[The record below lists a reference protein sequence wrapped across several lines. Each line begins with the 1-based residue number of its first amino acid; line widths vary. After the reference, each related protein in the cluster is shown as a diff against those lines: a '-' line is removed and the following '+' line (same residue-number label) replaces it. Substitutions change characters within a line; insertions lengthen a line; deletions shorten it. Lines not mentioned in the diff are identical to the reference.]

1 MNKIINGDSLKVLKK
16 LEDESVDLICTDPPY
31 GYSFM
36 GKDWDKVVPSVEI
49 WKECLRVLKPGGF
62 CFVMSAPR
70 IDVQSRMATKLEDA
84 GFQTNFSPIYWT
96 YATGF
101 PKASN
106 VGKAVDK
113 RAGRIGVSVEKLK
126 LRLIELFNESGKTRT
141 KVDKECGF
149 RASNYLT
156 LEKDGKRPDPWIN
169 ILPSEKKWERIK
181 EVLGL
186 DGHQQDELNSFF
198 KEAQREV
205 VETKTKARAK
215 NQKFA
220 MPTLGEEVDYV
231 DIDYTTPS
239 SDKAKA
245 LDGSYVGYQPK
256 PAVEVILVCM
266 KPIEEKSYIDQA
278 MKNGKGVTW
287 LDDCRIPYEKDCRL
301 LKGGSYS
308 GNRTGSN
315 AESFYQTGN
324 EKIEYDESAIPD
336 GRFAA
341 NLIVQDDVLD
351 NGKVTKST
359 GGRTE
364 KKKGWGK
371 FGGGTK
377 EVTKEQ
383 PGFGDVGEFS
393 RYFNLDAWWK
403 SRIKHLPE
411 SVQKTFPFMIV
422 PKASKSEKNEAIN
435 NNHPT
440 VKPIELM
447 SYLITLGSREN
458 DVVVDP
464 FVGSGTT
471 CIAAK
476 LLNRQYIGIEKEED
490 YAIIAKA
497 RIKNVESKENNKA
510 SQFFEL

>member
-106 VGKAVDK
+106 VGKMVDK
-113 RAGRIGVSVEKLK
+113 KLGKKRKVVGKYKHPRSIETGVEDKNWGEKSMT
-126 LRLIELFNESGKTRT
+126 N
-141 KVDKECGF
+141 
-149 RASNYLT
+149 T
-156 LEKDGKRPDPWIN
+156 LEGYITQGDDKRT
-169 ILPSEKKWERIK
+169 LEERLQIT
-181 EVLGL
+181 E
-186 DGHQQDELNSFF
+186 
-198 KEAQREV
+198 
-205 VETKTKARAK
+205 
-215 NQKFA
+215 
-220 MPTLGEEVDYV
+220 
-231 DIDYTTPS
+231 PS
-239 SDKAKA
+239 SNEAKR
-245 LDGSYVGYQPK
+245 LEGSYVGYQPK
-256 PAVEVILVCM
+256 PAVEVVLVAM
-266 KPIEEKSYIDQA
+266 KPITEKTTIEQA
-278 MKNGKGVTW
+278 MKNGKGITW
-287 LDDCRIPYEKDCRL
+287 LDDCRIPYKNEDDKSESQNKQSDDR
-301 LKGGSYS
+301 GGFHGENTGVYS
-308 GNRTGSN
+308 SGEQIG
-315 AESFYQTGN
+315 
-324 EKIEYDESAIPD
+324 YDKPD

-341 NLIVQDDVLD
+341 NLIVQDDVLND
-351 NGKVTKST
+351 GVKRSKGKHTDSGSGSGGIWQEST
-359 GGRTE
+359 GKPAGRTY
-364 KKKGWGK
+364 
-371 FGGGTK
+371 
-377 EVTKEQ
+377 
-383 PGFGDVGEFS
+383 GDEGSFS
-393 RYFNLDAWWK
+393 RFYDLDSWWK
-403 SRIKHLPE
+403 SQIHKLPE

-422 PKASKSEKNEAIN
+422 AKASKTEKNKGLEHLPKKKSSSMPGRRNAEDMSNSKIDHDVTGRFVTEKQN
-435 NNHPT
+435 IHPT

-476 LLNRQYIGIEKEED
+476 MLDRKYIGIEKEKD
-490 YAIIAKA
+490 YAIIAKTRVEDA
-497 RIKNVESKENNKA
+497 ESPNQPSEKNKSKE
-510 SQFFEL
+510 FFSF

>member
-1 MNKIINGDSLKVLKK
+1 MSKTNFVLTQISFLVMNKIINGDSLKVLKK
-16 LEDESVDLICTDPPY
+16 LEDNSVDLVCTDPPY

-106 VGKAVDK
+106 VGKMVDK
-113 RAGRIGVSVEKLK
+113 KL
-126 LRLIELFNESGKTRT
+126 GK
-141 KVDKECGF
+141 
-149 RASNYLT
+149 
-156 LEKDGKRPDPWIN
+156 KR
-169 ILPSEKKWERIK
+169 K
-181 EVLGL
+181 VLGPKINV
-186 DGHQQDELNSFF
+186 DGSKSRRTARFTNAGKNISGMTDGGN
-198 KEAQREV
+198 
-205 VETKTKARAK
+205 VETEPASDEAK
-215 NQKFA
+215 Q
-220 MPTLGEEVDYV
+220 LE
-231 DIDYTTPS
+231 
-239 SDKAKA
+239 
-245 LDGSYVGYQPK
+245 GSYVGFQPK

-266 KPIEEKSYIDQA
+266 KPIEEKSYIEQA
-278 MKNGKGVTW
+278 MKNGKGITW
-287 LDDCRIPYEKDCRL
+287 LDDCRIPYENEDDKSESQNKQSDDR
-301 LKGGSYS
+301 GGFHGENTGVYS
-308 GNRTGSN
+308 SGEQIGYN
-315 AESFYQTGN
+315 
-324 EKIEYDESAIPD
+324 KPD

-341 NLIVQDDVLD
+341 NLIVQDDVLND
-351 NGKVTKST
+351 GKNRKTTWISDKHQNNRDGDFLGSM
-359 GGRTE
+359 
-364 KKKGWGK
+364 KH
-371 FGGGTK
+371 
-377 EVTKEQ
+377 
-383 PGFGDVGEFS
+383 PGNQGYNDEGSFS
-393 RYFNLDAWWK
+393 RFYDLDAWWK
-403 SRIKHLPE
+403 SQIHKLPAG
-411 SVQKTFPFMIV
+411 VQKTFPFMIV
-422 PKASKSEKNEAIN
+422 AKASKSEKNEGLDDNFEEKLQAN
-435 NNHPT
+435 ANYRPSHLEEANSGSNGKPHGRYAKTKNNHPT

-447 SYLITLGSREN
+447 SYLITLGSREG

-497 RIKNVESKENNKA
+497 RIENVESKENNKA

>member
-36 GKDWDKVVPSVEI
+36 NRDWDKAVPALEI
-49 WKECLRVLKPGGF
+49 WQECLRVLKPGGF

-70 IDVQSRMATKLEDA
+70 SDVQSRMMVRLEDA
-84 GFQTNFSPIYWT
+84 GFNIGFTPIYWT

-106 VGKAVDK
+106 VGKMVDK
-113 RAGRIGVSVEKLK
+113 KLGKKRKVVGKYKHPRSIEKGVEDKSW
-126 LRLIELFNESGKTRT
+126 GK
-141 KVDKECGF
+141 KSMKI
-149 RASNYLT
+149 T
-156 LEKDGKRPDPWIN
+156 LEGGAYGDDKRTLEEIQQRTAPTSD
-169 ILPSEKKWERIK
+169 EAK
-181 EVLGL
+181 EL
-186 DGHQQDELNSFF
+186 E
-198 KEAQREV
+198 
-205 VETKTKARAK
+205 
-215 NQKFA
+215 
-220 MPTLGEEVDYV
+220 
-231 DIDYTTPS
+231 
-239 SDKAKA
+239 
-245 LDGSYVGYQPK
+245 GSYVGYQPK
-256 PAVEVILVCM
+256 PAVEVVLVAM
-266 KPIEEKSYIDQA
+266 KPITEKTTLEQA

-341 NLIVQDDVLD
+341 NLIVQDDVLND
-351 NGKVTKST
+351 GVKRSKGKHTDSGSASGGIWQEST
-359 GGRTE
+359 GKPAGRTY
-364 KKKGWGK
+364 
-371 FGGGTK
+371 
-377 EVTKEQ
+377 
-383 PGFGDVGEFS
+383 GDEGSFS
-393 RYFNLDAWWK
+393 RFYDLDSWWK
-403 SRIKHLPE
+403 SQIHKLPE

-422 PKASKSEKNEAIN
+422 AKASKAEKNKGLEHLPKKKSSSMPGRRNAEDMSNSKIDHDVTGRFVTEKQN
-435 NNHPT
+435 VHPT

-447 SYLITLGSREN
+447 SYLITLGSREG

-476 LLNRQYIGIEKEED
+476 MLDRKYIGIEKEKD
-490 YAIIAKA
+490 YALIAKT
-497 RIKNVESKENNKA
+497 RIEDAESPNQPSEKNKSKD
-510 SQFFEL
+510 FFAF

>member
-1 MNKIINGDSLKVLKK
+1 MSKTNFVLTQISFLVMNKIINGDSLKVLKK

-70 IDVQSRMATKLEDA
+70 IDVQSRMGTKLEDA

-101 PKASN
+101 PKATN
-106 VGKAVDK
+106 VGKLADK
-113 RAGRIGVSVEKLK
+113 K
-126 LRLIELFNESGKTRT
+126 
-141 KVDKECGF
+141 
-149 RASNYLT
+149 NY
-156 LEKDGKRPDPWIN
+156 
-169 ILPSEKKWERIK
+169 
-181 EVLGL
+181 
-186 DGHQQDELNSFF
+186 DE
-198 KEAQREV
+198 
-205 VETKTKARAK
+205 AK
-215 NQKFA
+215 N
-220 MPTLGEEVDYV
+220 
-231 DIDYTTPS
+231 
-239 SDKAKA
+239 

-256 PAVEVILVCM
+256 PAVEVVLVAM
-266 KPIEEKSYIDQA
+266 KPITEKTTLEQA

-287 LDDCRIPYEKDCRL
+287 LDDCRIPYNLESDDPRIGKN
-301 LKGGSYS
+301 YS
-308 GNRTGSN
+308 HN
-315 AESFYQTGN
+315 ASADYKPGQTKNNNNGELQTLHN
-324 EKIEYDESAIPD
+324 ED

-341 NLIVQDDVLD
+341 NLIVQDDVLND
-351 NGKVTKST
+351 GVKRSKGKHTDSGSASGGIWQEST
-359 GGRTE
+359 GKPAGRTY
-364 KKKGWGK
+364 
-371 FGGGTK
+371 
-377 EVTKEQ
+377 
-383 PGFGDVGEFS
+383 GDEGSFS
-393 RYFNLDAWWK
+393 RFYDLDSWWK
-403 SRIKHLPE
+403 SQIHKLPE

-422 PKASKSEKNEAIN
+422 AKASKAEKNKGLEHLPKKKSSSMPGRRNAEDMSNSKIDHDVTGRFVTEKQN
-435 NNHPT
+435 VHPT

-476 LLNRQYIGIEKEED
+476 MLDRKYIGIEKEKD

-497 RIKNVESKENNKA
+497 RVEDAESPNQASEKNKSKD
-510 SQFFEL
+510 FFAF

>member
-70 IDVQSRMATKLEDA
+70 IDVQSRMGTKLEDA

-101 PKASN
+101 PKATN
-106 VGKAVDK
+106 VGKLADK
-113 RAGRIGVSVEKLK
+113 KNYDDA
-126 LRLIELFNESGKTRT
+126 
-141 KVDKECGF
+141 KE
-149 RASNYLT
+149 
-156 LEKDGKRPDPWIN
+156 
-169 ILPSEKKWERIK
+169 
-181 EVLGL
+181 
-186 DGHQQDELNSFF
+186 
-198 KEAQREV
+198 
-205 VETKTKARAK
+205 
-215 NQKFA
+215 
-220 MPTLGEEVDYV
+220 
-231 DIDYTTPS
+231 
-239 SDKAKA
+239 

-266 KPIEEKSYIDQA
+266 KPIEEKSYIEQA
-278 MKNGKGVTW
+278 MKNGKGITW
-287 LDDCRIPYEKDCRL
+287 LDDCRIPYQSEKD
-301 LKGGSYS
+301 LKSATFGTQTDIKNNNFNNNRPSDGHVFAKDVE
-308 GNRTGSN
+308 GN
-315 AESFYQTGN
+315 
-324 EKIEYDESAIPD
+324 PD

-341 NLIVQDDVLD
+341 NLIVQDDVLNDGKSRKTGDLTPYVD
-351 NGKVTKST
+351 NRDNVNTYGEYK
-359 GGRTE
+359 GGRN
-364 KKKGWGK
+364 
-371 FGGGTK
+371 
-377 EVTKEQ
+377 VNHI
-383 PGFGDVGEFS
+383 GDEGSFS
-393 RYFNLDAWWK
+393 RFFDLDAWWK
-403 SRIKHLPE
+403 SQIHILPE
-411 SVQKTFPFMIV
+411 SVQKTFPFMV
-422 PKASKSEKNEAIN
+422 VAKASKREKNEGLADN
-435 NNHPT
+435 FEEKLQANANYRPSHLEEANSGSNGKPHGRYSKTKNNHPT

-458 DVVVDP
+458 DIVVDP

-497 RIKNVESKENNKA
+497 RIENVESKENNKA

>member
-16 LEDESVDLICTDPPY
+16 LDDESVDLICTDPPY

-101 PKASN
+101 PKATN

-113 RAGRIGVSVEKLK
+113 KL
-126 LRLIELFNESGKTRT
+126 GKTRRVIGQR
-141 KVDKECGF
+141 KDILEKQAKDLERGYRKIKDSYDKGAPQRNNGF
-149 RASNYLT
+149 KTVSADVTEPASN
-156 LEKDGKRPDPWIN
+156 E
-169 ILPSEKKWERIK
+169 
-181 EVLGL
+181 
-186 DGHQQDELNSFF
+186 
-198 KEAQREV
+198 
-205 VETKTKARAK
+205 
-215 NQKFA
+215 
-220 MPTLGEEVDYV
+220 
-231 DIDYTTPS
+231 
-239 SDKAKA
+239 AKA
-245 LDGSYVGYQPK
+245 LEGSYVGYQPK

-266 KPIEEKSYIDQA
+266 KPIEEKSYIEQA
-278 MKNGKGVTW
+278 MKNGKGITW
-287 LDDCRIPYEKDCRL
+287 LDDCRIPYENEDDKSESQNKQSDDR
-301 LKGGSYS
+301 GGFHGENTGVYS
-308 GNRTGSN
+308 SGEQIGYN
-315 AESFYQTGN
+315 
-324 EKIEYDESAIPD
+324 KPD

-341 NLIVQDDVLD
+341 NLIVQDDVLGIPSKGQQGATT
-351 NGKVTKST
+351 GKEPSNYKQNNSH
-359 GGRTE
+359 GDY
-364 KKKGWGK
+364 KGHRKAMEARGDS
-371 FGGGTK
+371 GT
-377 EVTKEQ
+377 
-383 PGFGDVGEFS
+383 FS
-393 RYFNLDAWWK
+393 RFYDLDAWWK
-403 SRIKHLPE
+403 SQIHKLPE

-422 PKASKSEKNEAIN
+422 SKASKSEKNEGLGEFEDKLPDTNDFKNLPAARSNSIN
-435 NNHPT
+435 TSSGKPRNVLPSKNNHPT

-447 SYLITLGSREN
+447 SYLITLGSRDN

-476 LLNRQYIGIEKEED
+476 LLNRKYIGIEKEED